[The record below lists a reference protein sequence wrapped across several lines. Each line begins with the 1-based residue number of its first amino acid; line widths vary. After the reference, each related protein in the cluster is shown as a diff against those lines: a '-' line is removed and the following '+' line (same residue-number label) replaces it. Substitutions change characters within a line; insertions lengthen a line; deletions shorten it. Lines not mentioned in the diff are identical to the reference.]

1 MNNPV
6 MQRQMFM
13 AIGTPSKK
21 PEEGIV
27 SGMESVE
34 GYEDRT
40 PNNLEIIANNLRG
53 DIRSM
58 DERYLELASMVGEA
72 AFCRNVVRVAEPVAE
87 D

>member
-1 MNNPV
+1 MNPV

-21 PEEGIV
+21 GEQGIL
-27 SGMESVE
+27 SGMEDVQE

-40 PNNLEIIANNLRG
+40 PDNLEIIANNLRG

-58 DERYLELASMVGEA
+58 DERYLELASMVG
-72 AFCRNVVRVAEPVAE
+72 
-87 D
+87 